1 MALAAG
7 VAGLGNEFT
16 QDDVGLI
23 LQNSRVHQLSSWRD
37 VLTSPYWPPAFHQEL
52 YRPLASLFHA
62 LQFDLGGGSPLVF
75 RVTSNLLY
83 MLVSVAVFLLAGR
96 LVPRPAALAAALL
109 FAAHPVHVEAVA
121 LGVGQSELLVGLLA
135 VCMAIRYIDAR
146 RRGAL
151 TARDWAILAILYLA
165 ACLTKEQGMLL
176 PLPLLAAE
184 LFLLPGA
191 STQRARLLWRGFGFL
206 AGIAVLVVLVR
217 RAVLGGQFSGVLVAE
232 ALEGLDVGGRAL
244 TMLRV
249 VPEWARLLLWPA
261 HLQADYS
268 PQEIVASTWFGPR
281 EALGFLLLAG
291 AAAAAWAA
299 RRRAP
304 VFSFG
309 TAWTA
314 IALIPVSNVLV
325 PTGIVLAERTLFLPS
340 LGLMIALSGL
350 VGALWPRVAGVA
362 WQRKALGVACAVLVT
377 AGVIRSG
384 ARQRVWRDKATL
396 TVNGAQNAPRS
407 YRAQL
412 AYGYHLFESGQRD
425 RALQTYQLALSL
437 APRGHGWRIR
447 NDLARRFFG
456 VQEPARAVEQLRA
469 SVAEAPERQETW
481 NYLILGLLELGQYAE
496 GGRMAEDALARGG
509 EPNMFRDLRNLA
521 DSAAR
526 VGAPPGSIRVRVV
539 LGPPPESR

>member
-1 MALAAG
+1 VALAAAA
-7 VAGLGNEFT
+7 AGLGNEFT

-23 LQNSRVHQLSSWRD
+23 FQNSRVHQLSNWRD
-37 VLTSPYWPPAFHQEL
+37 VITSPYWPPAFHQEL
-52 YRPLASLFHA
+52 YRPLTSLFHA
-62 LQFDLGGGSPLVF
+62 AQFDLGGGIPLVF
-75 RVTSNLLY
+75 RVTSYLLY
-83 MLVSVAVFLLAGR
+83 ALVSVGVFLLAGR
-96 LVPRPAALAAALL
+96 LVARPAALAAALL

-135 VCMAIRYIDAR
+135 VCMTIRYLDAR

-151 TARDWAILAILYLA
+151 AARDWAILGVLYLA

-184 LFLLPGA
+184 LFLLQGA
-191 STQRARLLWRGFGFL
+191 AAQRARLLWKGFGVL
-206 AGIAVLVVLVR
+206 AGIAVLVVLAR
-217 RAVLGGQFSGVLVAE
+217 RAVLQGQFAGVLVAE
-232 ALEGLDVGGRAL
+232 AIEGLDVGGRAL
-244 TMLRV
+244 TMLQV

-261 HLQADYS
+261 HLQADYA
-268 PQEIVASTWFGPR
+268 PQEIVASSWFGPR

-291 AAAAAWAA
+291 TATAAWAA
-299 RRRAP
+299 RKRAP

-309 TAWTA
+309 IAWTA

-340 LGLMIALSGL
+340 LGVVIAMAGL
-350 VGALWPRVAGVA
+350 VGAMWPRLAGA
-362 WQRKALGVACAVLVT
+362 PWQRRALEVACAALVT

-384 ARQRVWRDKATL
+384 ARHRDWRDTATL
-396 TVNGAQNAPRS
+396 TVSGAEDAPRS

-425 RALQTYQLALSL
+425 RALETYELAWSL

-456 VQEPARAVEQLRA
+456 AREPARAVEQLRA
-469 SVAEAPERQETW
+469 SLAEAPERPETW
-481 NYLILGLLELGQYAE
+481 NYLILGLLELGEYAE
-496 GGRMAEDALARGG
+496 GGRMAEDALARGA
-509 EPNMFRDLRNLA
+509 EPAVFRDLRNLA

-539 LGPPPESR
+539 LGPPPSQ

>member
-1 MALAAG
+1 VALAAG
-7 VAGLGNEFT
+7 VAGLANEFT

-23 LQNSRVHQLSSWRD
+23 LQNSRIHQLSSWRE
-37 VLTSPYWPPAFHQEL
+37 VVTSPYWPPAFHQEL

-62 LQFDLGGGSPLVF
+62 AQFDLGGGSPLVF
-75 RVTSNLLY
+75 RITSYLLY
-83 MLVSVAVFLLAGR
+83 ALVSVGVFLLAGR
-96 LVPRPAALAAALL
+96 LLPRPAALAAALL

-121 LGVGQSELLVGLLA
+121 LGVGQGELLVGLLA
-135 VCMAIRYIDAR
+135 VGMTIRYLDAR

-151 TARDWAILAILYLA
+151 TVKDWAILAALYLV
-165 ACLTKEQGMLL
+165 ACLIKEQGMLL
-176 PLPLLAAE
+176 PVPLLAAE
-184 LFLLPGA
+184 LFLLQGA
-191 STQRARLLWRGFGFL
+191 VAQRARRLWKGFGLF
-206 AGIAVLVVLVR
+206 AAIAVLVILAR
-217 RAVLGGQFSGVLVAE
+217 RAVLGGEFTGVLVAE
-232 ALEGLDVGGRAL
+232 ALEGLDVGERAL

-268 PQEIVASTWFGPR
+268 PQEIVASSWFGPL

-291 AAAAAWAA
+291 ATAAGWAA

-309 TAWTA
+309 LAWTA
-314 IALIPVSNVLV
+314 IALIPVSNVLL

-340 LGLMIALSGL
+340 LGLMIALGGLMGAAWPRL
-350 VGALWPRVAGVA
+350 VGAAWRRRV
-362 WQRKALGVACAVLVT
+362 LGIACAALMT
-377 AGVIRSG
+377 AGIVRSG
-384 ARQRVWRDKATL
+384 ARQRVWRNKATL
-396 TVNGAQNAPRS
+396 SESGARDAPRG

-412 AYGYHLFESGQRD
+412 AYGYLLFESGQRGQ
-425 RALQTYQLALSL
+425 ALRTYHLAMSL
-437 APRGHGWRIR
+437 APRGHAWRIR

-456 VQEPARAVEQLRA
+456 TGEPALAVDQLRA
-469 SVAEAPERQETW
+469 SLAEAPEREETW
-481 NYLILGLLELGQYAE
+481 NYLILGLLELGEYAE
-496 GGRMAEDALARGG
+496 GGRLAEDALARGA
-509 EPNMFRDLRNLA
+509 EPGVFRDLRNLA